1 VSKST
6 ELEKPLIYG
15 EKNLK
20 SAWNFNGVFLE
31 TSVANTNALKK
42 QLDANRVI
50 MTHPAVMNEVV
61 AEVLIK
67 TFSPV
72 GGLVADVFCGINT
85 TGIKCAQLGREFV
98 GYEINKSFF
107 QQGVERTKLLYCDN
121 KNETLR
127 SII

>member
-1 VSKST
+1 
-6 ELEKPLIYG
+6 
-15 EKNLK
+15 
-20 SAWNFNGVFLE
+20 
-31 TSVANTNALKK
+31 
-42 QLDANRVI
+42 

-72 GGLVADVFCGINT
+72 GGLVADVFSGINT